1 MQGLA
6 FRADGNVWTAEHGT
20 DRDDEVNV
28 VVAGG
33 NYGWDPIPGYN
44 EARPM
49 TDLAKFPGAISASW
63 SSGFPTV
70 APSGMTFLRGP
81 KWGPW
86 SGALALATL
95 KDSRLRIQF
104 YSGSAFAGEQIPAQ
118 FNQAFGRLRTAQEG
132 PDGCLYVLTGNGGT
146 DQIIRAC
153 PS

>member
-1 MQGLA
+1 
-6 FRADGNVWTAEHGT
+6 
-20 DRDDEVNV
+20 
-28 VVAGG
+28 
-33 NYGWDPIPGYN
+33 
-44 EARPM
+44 
-49 TDLAKFPGAISASW
+49 
-63 SSGFPTV
+63 
-70 APSGMTFLRGP
+70 MTFLRGP

-146 DQIIRAC
+146 DQIIQAC